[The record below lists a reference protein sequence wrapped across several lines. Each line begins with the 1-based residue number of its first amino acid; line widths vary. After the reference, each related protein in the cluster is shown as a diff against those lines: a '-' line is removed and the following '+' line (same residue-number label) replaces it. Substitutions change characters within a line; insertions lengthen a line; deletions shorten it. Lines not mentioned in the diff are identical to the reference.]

1 MGGTMVFFLL
11 FAETAMVEIL
21 MEEKEKKLEKP
32 GGVNWDLMVMS
43 ICTFFSSIFGLP
55 WICVSGVQT
64 IEHAKGLSFMKKKAP
79 GAKPEVD
86 RVIENRVTTLALAL
100 LFGLTIF
107 FERFLKFVPVA
118 CLFGVFMYLGT
129 SSMLETTLFKG
140 LINVLHFGKNFRHT
154 EADLNVTANRIR
166 FYRFLQLIG
175 LIWIYTVKQFN
186 VVAILFPFVFIAFI
200 GCRQFILPWIYNE
213 EELLALD
220 PPEHESA
227 DSEES
232 IEENSVS
239 N

>member
-1 MGGTMVFFLL
+1 
-11 FAETAMVEIL
+11 
-21 MEEKEKKLEKP
+21 MEEKDKKLEKP

-64 IEHAKGLSFMKKKAP
+64 IEHAKGLSYMKKTAP

-86 RVIENRVTTLALAL
+86 RVVENRVTTLALAL
-100 LFGLTIF
+100 LFGVTIF
-107 FERFLKFVPVA
+107 FGRFLKYIPVA

-175 LIWIYTVKQFN
+175 LVWIYAVKQFN
-186 VVAILFPFVFIAFI
+186 VVSILFPFVFVAFI

-213 EELLALD
+213 EELLAVRYSYL
-220 PPEHESA
+220 
-227 DSEES
+227 
-232 IEENSVS
+232 
-239 N
+239 